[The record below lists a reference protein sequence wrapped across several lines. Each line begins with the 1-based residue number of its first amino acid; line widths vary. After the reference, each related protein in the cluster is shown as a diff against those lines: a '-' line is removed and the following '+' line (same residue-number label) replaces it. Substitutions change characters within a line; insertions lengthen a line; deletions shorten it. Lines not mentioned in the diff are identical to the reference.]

1 VALLCPP
8 SLAPSIIDGTT
19 ITTTITTT
27 IAINHSL
34 PSPPALRPIPRP
46 AARATSS
53 SATASPT
60 TDRHPGPPTLTAG
73 PSPRT
78 REPVASRSVCA
89 LPAGHSSSHR
99 VLRRLFASGWVS
111 QCLVRHQPLLRFAHL
126 LRLIDRRQQAARFT
140 NSVSG
145 TRFERVRSC
154 APARLPTAG
163 ARIRQYESAS
173 ALHGCQPVSSSALW
187 PGPKH

>member
-1 VALLCPP
+1 MALLCPP

-19 ITTTITTT
+19 TTSAN
-27 IAINHSL
+27 AIH
-34 PSPPALRPIPRP
+34 PPPHPPGHPGLRPIPRP
-46 AARATSS
+46 TARATFA

-60 TDRHPGPPTLTAG
+60 SDRHPGPPNLTAG

-111 QCLVRHQPLLRFAHL
+111 QCLIRHQSLLRFAHL
-126 LRLIDRRQQAARFT
+126 LRLIDRRQQAARVT
-140 NSVSG
+140 NPVSG
-145 TRFERVRSC
+145 SRFERVRSC
-154 APARLPTAG
+154 APAGLPTAG

-173 ALHGCQPVSSSALW
+173 ALHGRQPISSSALW